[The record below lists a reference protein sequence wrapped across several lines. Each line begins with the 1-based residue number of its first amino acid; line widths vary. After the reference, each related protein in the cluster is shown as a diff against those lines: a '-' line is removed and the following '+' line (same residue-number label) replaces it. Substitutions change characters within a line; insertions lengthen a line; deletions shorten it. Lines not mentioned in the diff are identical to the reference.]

1 MCLSKH
7 LIDWLW
13 KKVWHWRFLILRTCV
28 SNSFMSKHLILK
40 IWGGQVLIR
49 ISLQNLVLL
58 QVTVW
63 ILTSQTQTKSAKSTE
78 STSVNKSTHWIKYH
92 FNKIRNLYSFQSQ
105 DFYVIIVYVPIFKN
119 WNSIIFIKGKKIHH
133 PRTGKKTLN
142 WLKL

>member
-1 MCLSKH
+1 M
-7 LIDWLW
+7 WP
-13 KKVWHWRFLILRTCV
+13 WRFLILRTCV
-28 SNSFMSKHLILK
+28 SNSFMRKHLILK
-40 IWGGQVLIR
+40 IWGREVLIR

-63 ILTSQTQTKSAKSTE
+63 ILTSHTQTKSAKSTE

-119 WNSIIFIKGKKIHH
+119 WNSIIYKRKKIHH
-133 PRTGKKTLN
+133 PNGKKHWTGWNCSSCLV
-142 WLKL
+142 LIIIL